1 LRLRIALPIAIAGLV
16 LAAPAVADAP
26 PVGPLPAGPTSH
38 ITTKRGEL
46 FAVALPAQPA
56 GRAWRLKGSINAK
69 VVNEVNEANV
79 GKLVVVVFKATGKGT
94 TTLSYAS
101 TRGER
106 TKAYAAKR
114 FKITVS

>member
-1 LRLRIALPIAIAGLV
+1 MRRRLALPIVAAGLV

-26 PVGPLPAGPTSH
+26 PIGPLPAGPTSH

-56 GRAWRLKGSINAK
+56 GHVWRLKGSINTK
-69 VVNEVNEANV
+69 VVREVNEANV
-79 GKLVVVVFKATGKGT
+79 GKLVVVVFKAIGKGT

-106 TKAYAAKR
+106 AKAYAAKI
-114 FKITVS
+114 FKIAVF